1 MWSTTVST
9 SQHDRGLGFGFF
21 QRRDVEIQ
29 RRDVEIQRRDVTER
43 VKLKNFT
50 KLSKFEIQRLN
61 GIYGTLLFSEL
72 FSELCDMSNQIAEN
86 LVICASH
93 SLYRCNPILRP
104 LIVVSSSIL

>member
-43 VKLKNFT
+43 VKLKILQNF
-50 KLSKFEIQRLN
+50 LSLR
-61 GIYGTLLFSEL
+61 
-72 FSELCDMSNQIAEN
+72 SN
-86 LVICASH
+86 V
-93 SLYRCNPILRP
+93 
-104 LIVVSSSIL
+104 